1 MPGIEYFQRC
11 LDITEGLQ
19 HVGYHRGPSACR
31 KGSREVSIGFVI
43 FVIDLHIAKLIT
55 QSIFDKCTLL
65 HFSFSSHKKIMT
77 VALQEGKNVD
87 T

>member
-1 MPGIEYFQRC
+1 MDSCTWLIMPGIKYFQRC

-19 HVGYHRGPSACR
+19 HVGRAPGKSPYDS
-31 KGSREVSIGFVI
+31 SSLSSTF
-43 FVIDLHIAKLIT
+43 T

-65 HFSFSSHKKIMT
+65 HFSFSSHRKIMT
-77 VALQEGKNVD
+77 VALQEGINVD